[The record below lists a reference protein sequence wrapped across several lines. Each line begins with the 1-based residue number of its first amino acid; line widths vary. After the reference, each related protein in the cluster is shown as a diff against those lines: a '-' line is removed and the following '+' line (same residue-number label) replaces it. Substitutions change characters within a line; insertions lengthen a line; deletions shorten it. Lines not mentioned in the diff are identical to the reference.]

1 MARKRGGFGQWLDLT
16 LKEKGISGRELA
28 AELGVHEGKISKWR
42 VGTREPNPREVSK
55 LAQVLKVD
63 PFRLIVTAGLLE
75 PTQGV
80 EPLPF
85 PEEDPRRK
93 AIRER
98 LADVLSAEELQAQL
112 DAYDRSQRRV
122 HKRTNGTENEQNG

>member
-1 MARKRGGFGQWLDLT
+1 MARKRGEFSQWLDLT

-28 AELGVHEGKISKWR
+28 AQLGVHEGKVSKWR
-42 VGTREPNPREVSK
+42 VGAREPNPREVSK
-55 LAQVLKVD
+55 LAEVLDVN

-75 PTQGV
+75 PQEGV

-112 DAYDRSQRRV
+112 DAFDRNQRRV
-122 HKRTNGTENEQNG
+122 GRRVDGSGETS